1 MANPLYFIEGLAAC
15 SREQA
20 AAHGLAGV
28 LPTIESRQTSRG
40 PSGGGGVIVGVTSER
55 LGFDQSAQTWRK
67 LPGGKVW
74 FGWWND
80 APPGPEDLQRTEQL
94 PGHLVKLRDGREW
107 LVPLARAWSDAGYLP
122 KIPAAL
128 DFDESGQLCRGAVE
142 PRYRDLEDAANKA
155 SEFLFEKHSATYES
169 LLKSACDA
177 LATNYRIGRNEAL
190 ALSLF
195 DDQFIT
201 VQDVLR
207 ALLDWSGLEALLG
220 KKAEGPQS
228 DEQSTP
234 LGDAA

>member
-107 LVPLARAWSDAGYLP
+107 LVPLARAWSDSGYSP
-122 KIPAAL
+122 KIPAAI
-128 DFDESGQLCRGAVE
+128 DFDESGKLCRGKVE
-142 PRYRDLEDAANKA
+142 PQYRDLEDAASSYA
-155 SEFLFEKHSATYES
+155 DFFFDGGSVDREQ
-169 LLKSACDA
+169 LLKWSCDA
-177 LATNYRIGRNEAL
+177 LAVNYRISRYEAL
-190 ALSLF
+190 ALGLF
-195 DDQFIT
+195 DDQFLAA
-201 VQDVLR
+201 QDVLR
-207 ALLDWSGLEALLG
+207 AAIDWPGLRAIFEKKEAG
-220 KKAEGPQS
+220 QQS
-228 DEQSTP
+228 DAQPISP
-234 LGDAA
+234 GAAA